1 MGEAHQASILQPNSV
16 HLNLIMTKRS
26 IYVAYTG
33 GTIGMQKASHGFA
46 PVAGFLTDCVK
57 AMPEF
62 YHEDMPEFVIQEYC
76 PLIDSSD
83 MAPTD
88 WQMIANDIK
97 LNYDKYDGFVILHGT
112 DTMAFTASALSFMLQ
127 DLSKPVI
134 VTGSQIPLAQLRSD
148 GQTNLLN
155 SLYIAAN
162 YPVAEVGLFFNNKL
176 FRGNRTTKTHADGF
190 GAFASPNFPLLLEAG
205 IKIHMKAGKIAEPS
219 DKPLDVATI
228 SPQPIGVVTLYPGI
242 TTDIIENILQQP
254 VKALI
259 LLTYG
264 VGNAPQNP
272 ALLKVLSQASQRGI
286 VLVNLTQ
293 CLQGKVNMSG
303 YATGS
308 ALQEA
313 GVISGADMTTEAALA
328 KLHYLLSKPMSPT
341 QVREAMQQ
349 DLVGELSED

>member
-1 MGEAHQASILQPNSV
+1 MS
-16 HLNLIMTKRS
+16 KRS

-33 GTIGMQKASHGFA
+33 GTIGMQKTENGFV
-46 PVAGFLTDCVK
+46 PVPGFLTDCVN

-62 YHEDMPEFVIQEYC
+62 FHQEMPNFVINEYQ
-76 PLIDSSD
+76 PLIDSSN

-97 LNYDKYDGFVILHGT
+97 ANYDKYDGFVILHGT

-127 DLSKPVI
+127 GLTKPVI

-155 SLYIAAN
+155 ALYIAAN
-162 YPVAEVGLFFNNKL
+162 YPVAEVCLFFNNKL
-176 FRGNRTTKTHADGF
+176 FRGNRTTKAHADGF
-190 GAFASPNFPLLLEAG
+190 DAFASPNFPILLEAG
-205 IKIHMKAGKIAEPS
+205 IKIRMKAGKICHSQEN
-219 DKPLDVATI
+219 KLQVVNI

-242 TTDIIENILQQP
+242 TNKIIDNILQQP

-272 ALLKVLSQASQRGI
+272 ELLDCLKRANERGI
-286 VLVNLTQ
+286 ILVNLTQ
-293 CLQGKVNMSG
+293 CMQGKVNMGG
-303 YATGS
+303 YATGN
-308 ALQEA
+308 ALAKA
-313 GVISGADMTTEAALA
+313 GVISGFDMTTEAALT
-328 KLHYLLSKPMSPT
+328 KLHYLLSTSYTPE
-341 QVREAMQQ
+341 QIRELMQK
-349 DLVGELSED
+349 DLFGELSED